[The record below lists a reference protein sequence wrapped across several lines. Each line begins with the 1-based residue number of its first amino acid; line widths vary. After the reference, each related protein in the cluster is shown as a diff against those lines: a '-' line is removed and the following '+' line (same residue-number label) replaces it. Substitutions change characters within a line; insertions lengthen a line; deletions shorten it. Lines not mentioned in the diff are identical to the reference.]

1 LKHAVDLFSGTESAT
16 KFFDQS
22 SEWQVHT
29 VDVQEQ
35 FEPDTCADIRELAPE
50 DLPDNVDFIWASPPC
65 TNFSIAKCWDHWENT
80 GNDRMVLPDDRATI
94 ESVEL
99 VYHAL
104 YLINKLDP
112 EYWMME
118 NPRGYM
124 RKIMPSKED
133 SGAQGVIT
141 YCQYDYPLMKPT
153 NLWGEIPEDFEFRK
167 CKPGALCHSN
177 EERGMGGGSD
187 HIRDPVKRSRVPEGL
202 ARHVYEVV
210 NNNL

>member
-1 LKHAVDLFSGTESAT
+1 LKRAVDLFSGTESAT

-22 SEWQVHT
+22 PEWQVHT
-29 VDVQEQ
+29 VDIQEQ
-35 FEPDTCADIRELAPE
+35 FDPDTCADIRDLTPD

-80 GNDRMVLPDDRATI
+80 GNDRMVLPDDRATV

-112 EYWMME
+112 EYWIME

-124 RKIMPSKED
+124 RKIMPSRDD

-153 NLWGEIPEDFEFRK
+153 NLWGDIPEDFEFRK
-167 CKPGALCHSN
+167 CNSAWTQLYPLLTSSLSLSLRSSCATTSPSFTKMN
-177 EERGMGGGSD
+177 EVSPCLNGES
-187 HIRDPVKRSRVPEGL
+187 SL
-202 ARHVYEVV
+202 
-210 NNNL
+210 